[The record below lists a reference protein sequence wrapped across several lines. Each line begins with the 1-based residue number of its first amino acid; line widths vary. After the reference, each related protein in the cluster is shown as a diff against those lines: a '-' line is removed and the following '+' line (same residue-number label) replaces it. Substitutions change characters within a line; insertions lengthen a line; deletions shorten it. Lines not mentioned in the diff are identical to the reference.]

1 VIVVILVL
9 AEAFTR
15 MKGFTPLPSPL
26 LFISMEPPGNYFIPH
41 STRGYAYPPGEF
53 KVTVPGLHSF
63 KVTHA
68 SNGLRITHPLAKG
81 TPGNKKEIW
90 IFGCS
95 FTHGW
100 GLNDEET
107 YPWLLQRGL
116 PEYEVVNFGVDG
128 YGTVQSLLQLQE
140 TLASG
145 RKPAI
150 VVLSYASFHDPRNVL
165 VRSWKKAV
173 LMNSHLGALNF
184 PYATLGP
191 DSRLVLRNEP
201 LQYAG
206 LALLRYSALANFL
219 DNRYNASTEESY
231 DSHNV
236 SRAVVNEYWTLCK
249 SNGIEF
255 VLAGILPS
263 SLTSNM
269 LQFFDEKGAMTVDIG
284 VDLGLSENL
293 APDGHPSAIANKQF
307 AQKLETFLRAKLINK
322 AGAPATRATPN
333 SRAGQLKGP

>member
-1 VIVVILVL
+1 MVL

-15 MKGFTPLPSPL
+15 MKGFAPLPSPF
-26 LFISMEPPGNYFIPH
+26 LFISLEPPGNYFIPH
-41 STRGYAYPPGEF
+41 STRGYAYSPGEV
-53 KVTVPGLHSF
+53 KVTVPGLPSF

-68 SNGLRITHPLAKG
+68 SDGSRITHPLANG

-107 YPWLLQRGL
+107 YPWLLQRDL

-128 YGTVQSLLQLQE
+128 YSTVQSLLQLQE

-150 VVLSYASFHDPRNVL
+150 VVLSYAPFHDGRNAL

-173 LMNSHLGALNF
+173 LMNSHLGPLNF
-184 PYATLGP
+184 PYATLGS
-191 DSRLVLRNEP
+191 DGRLALHNEP

-206 LALLRYSALANFL
+206 LALLRHSALANYL
-219 DNRYNASTEESY
+219 DNRYNDATVASY

-236 SRAVVNEYWTLCK
+236 SIAVVNECWTLCK

-263 SLTSNM
+263 FLTSNM
-269 LQFFDEKGAMTVDIG
+269 LQLFDEKGLITVDIG
-284 VDLGLSENL
+284 VDLGLRENL
-293 APDGHPSAIANKQF
+293 NPDGHPSAIANKQF
-307 AQKLETFLRAKLINK
+307 AQKLEAFLRAKLINK
-322 AGAPATRATPN
+322 AGVPTTPATQIQRQPAH
-333 SRAGQLKGP
+333 SALKPL